1 MMPSSSDAPAEGPD
15 SVTTIQELVSDMDR
29 NEQMTRMQRWLRCI
43 DADASEDGEEET
55 TRKLQTCELVVRRRR
70 PHGAP
75 FKEESNATT
84 TDDCP
89 ICERRTPST
98 FCQPFA
104 HLCAH
109 SPCTLNGRLRRAQHQ
124 GAGHLKVWAYL
135 LPPMPDSIC
144 EDAALLRVDHVPLL
158 PNLRACA
165 RNRHPIDG

>member
-70 PHGAP
+70 PAPHGAP

-84 TDDCP
+84 TGDCP

-109 SPCTLNGRLRRAQHQ
+109 GNI
-124 GAGHLKVWAYL
+124 HLA
-135 LPPMPDSIC
+135 P
-144 EDAALLRVDHVPLL
+144 
-158 PNLRACA
+158 
-165 RNRHPIDG
+165 